1 MPSAS
6 AKQRGP
12 KRGAASRSARLEEKL
27 DGLVALLRNQQVLV
41 TPGQGDN
48 ADIGFE
54 LDDGELDDGESDY
67 GADSPS
73 TSLVSTPSTDK
84 DYPEGPSLVEAD
96 ESLTRFREEMIVNRF
111 PLVYLEM
118 PR

>member
-27 DGLVALLRNQQVLV
+27 DGLVALLRTQQVPV
-41 TPGQGDN
+41 TPSQGDN
-48 ADIGFE
+48 AGIGIE
-54 LDDGELDDGESDY
+54 LDDGELNYE
-67 GADSPS
+67 ADSPS
-73 TSLVSTPSTDK
+73 ASLVSTPSTDK
-84 DYPEGPSLVEAD
+84 DYSEGPSLVEAD
-96 ESLTRFREEMIVNRF
+96 GSLTRFREEMIVNRYV
-111 PLVYLEM
+111 LVCLEM